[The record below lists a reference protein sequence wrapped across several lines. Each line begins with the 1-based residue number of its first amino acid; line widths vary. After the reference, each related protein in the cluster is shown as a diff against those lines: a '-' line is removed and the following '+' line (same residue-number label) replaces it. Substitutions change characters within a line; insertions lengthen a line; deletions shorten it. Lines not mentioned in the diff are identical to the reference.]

1 MRLPQHENETRTP
14 KKRSD
19 KLADGF
25 SLALSISANRYRLN
39 IGKFDGKICL
49 NVDTF
54 KGKNAVLYYFSIKMP
69 NAEYRDAT
77 GEIHKASWRRPRSGR
92 RSSE

>member
-25 SLALSISANRYRLN
+25 PLALSISANRYKLN
-39 IGKFDGKICL
+39 IGKFDGEIYL
-49 NVDTF
+49 NADAF
-54 KGKNAVLYYFSIKMP
+54 KGKNAVLLH
-69 NAEYRDAT
+69 
-77 GEIHKASWRRPRSGR
+77 EILCA
-92 RSSE
+92 